1 MLGLK
6 LPSVN
11 FIIGVIIAIA
21 IIAMLARFLP
31 ASIKQYLVI
40 S

>member
-1 MLGLK
+1 MLGIK

-21 IIAMLARFLP
+21 IIAMVARFLP
-31 ASIKQYLVI
+31 PSIKQYLVI